1 MVAFTAHLSVTIKR
15 LTRYKQKIVL
25 ATMLEGKSKCRI
37 AADAKLVILEAE
49 KLAKVC
55 VEVVANSFCSEIRIS
70 NTSIFS
76 RKFELVAPSTS
87 EQMCFEFQN
96 NFNAEF

>member
-1 MVAFTAHLSVTIKR
+1 MSTNELLRPLLSVMSI
-15 LTRYKQKIVL
+15 LIVRTL
-25 ATMLEGKSKCRI
+25 VGLI

-70 NTSIFS
+70 NTRFTCL
-76 RKFELVAPSTS
+76 ETS
-87 EQMCFEFQN
+87 N
-96 NFNAEF
+96 W

>member
-1 MVAFTAHLSVTIKR
+1 MSTNALLPFLSVMS
-15 LTRYKQKIVL
+15 
-25 ATMLEGKSKCRI
+25 MLNVRTLVGLI

-70 NTSIFS
+70 NTRFTCLENS
-76 RKFELVAPSTS
+76 
-87 EQMCFEFQN
+87 N
-96 NFNAEF
+96 W